1 MGPQESSETTEL
13 EVSVSLLSKTPVVDC
28 EINPFVDVTSPGSQI
43 VPPHSLACNW
53 YREQF
58 TCSVHHGKLS
68 TFQCMSCVELDLPPK
83 ESYHC
88 SSRCFLDSWK
98 IHMVRHHDA
107 AEAVCRNLTGNEQS
121 VRKLRSSGS
130 WPAFGDASLLH
141 QSAMVVE
148 REGKEWI
155 KVGSS
160 KAYVPTMDDVGLRL
174 KLESAAVDCSL
185 GIHLSPVNMIVTDPV
200 ITPPSTPHR
209 HMVQIRHLQKSSDDV
224 MFTVLSYNVL
234 SDLYAT
240 RKIYDYCAAWALLW
254 GYRRQNLL
262 REIIKYGADILC
274 LQESDHFENFFEPQ
288 LAKCGYSAVYKKKT
302 QGVYTGKG
310 YVSDGCATFYRRD
323 LFKEIK
329 KYEIEFRRTALSVV
343 EALKPELRNPARIHL
358 AKDNIALVV
367 VLEKMQ
373 KGSTTDAIQT
383 RICVAFYHQANTHI
397 SADPKH
403 PDVKLFQVANLVNGL
418 EKIAQ
423 SQIPLLLCG
432 DINSLPQSD
441 PHTFIVSGRINRT
454 REREDDSFGIYQHLK
469 LYHSLCLLSA
479 YASSSQSDLG
489 TKEPVF
495 THVTRDFCGTLDY
508 IFYTAKDM
516 ILEGLLELPY
526 LESTEPSLP
535 SPIWSS
541 DHIALMARFRLKR
554 PSRRRPDPLPLP
566 LNPWQQLSSSTTLAE

>member
-13 EVSVSLLSKTPVVDC
+13 ELSVSLLSETPVVDC
-28 EINPFVDVTSPGSQI
+28 EINPHIRCELYFSVLMFL
-43 VPPHSLACNW
+43 SLHFWAQEPWCLHVRLISLFFHEKV

-88 SSRCFLDSWK
+88 SASCFLDSWK
-98 IHMVRHHDA
+98 IHTVRHHDA
-107 AEAVCRNLTGNEQS
+107 AEAVCRNLTGNKQS

-141 QSAMVVE
+141 QSATVVV

-174 KLESAAVDCSL
+174 RLESAAVDCSQ
-185 GIHLSPVNMIVTDPV
+185 GIHLSPVNITVTDPV
-200 ITPPSTPHR
+200 ITPPSTSHR
-209 HMVQIRHLQKSSDDV
+209 HMVQIRHMQKSSDDV
-224 MFTVLSYNVL
+224 VFTVLSYNVL
-234 SDLYAT
+234 SDMYAI
-240 RKIYDYCAAWALLW
+240 RGIYDYCPAWALLW
-254 GYRRQNLL
+254 EYRRQNLL
-262 REIIKYGADILC
+262 REIIEYGADILC
-274 LQESDHFENFFEPQ
+274 LQEVQSDHFENFFEPQ
-288 LAKCGYSAVYKKKT
+288 LAKCGYSAVYKRKT
-302 QGVYTGKG
+302 QGVYTANK

-323 LFKEIK
+323 LFQAIK
-329 KYEIEFRRTALSVV
+329 KYEIEFEKTALSVV
-343 EALKPELRNPARIHL
+343 EALKPELRNSARFRL
-358 AKDNIALVV
+358 VKSNIALVV

-373 KGSTTDAIQT
+373 NGSTTDAIQT
-383 RICVAFYHQANTHI
+383 RICVANTHI
-397 SADPKH
+397 HANPKH

-418 EKIAQ
+418 EKIAR

-454 REREDDSFGIYQHLK
+454 HERVDDSLGIYQYLK

-479 YASSSQSDLG
+479 YASSSQADLG

-495 THVTRDFCGTLDY
+495 THVTRDFRGTIDY
-508 IFYTAKDM
+508 IFYTG
-516 ILEGLLELPY
+516 ILDFM
-526 LESTEPSLP
+526 S
-535 SPIWSS
+535 
-541 DHIALMARFRLKR
+541 
-554 PSRRRPDPLPLP
+554 
-566 LNPWQQLSSSTTLAE
+566 